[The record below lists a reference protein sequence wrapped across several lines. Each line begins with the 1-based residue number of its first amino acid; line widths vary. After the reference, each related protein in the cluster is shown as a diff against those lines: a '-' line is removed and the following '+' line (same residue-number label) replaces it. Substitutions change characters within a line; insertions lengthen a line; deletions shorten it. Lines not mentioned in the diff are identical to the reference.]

1 MSFAVM
7 TDACPRIWLLL
18 GNRPGDNNQALA
30 LGEALG
36 EPFAVKTLAYNGLQ
50 RLSLWLPPTCASVCR
65 DQRRDLVEPWPEV
78 VIAVGRRSV
87 PVARWIRARSGGRT
101 KIVRIGHPR
110 GQARLFD
117 LVITTR
123 QYLTPDGDNVVLLP
137 VTMSRF
143 VPPPAPDESER
154 AWIDTLPKPVRLV
167 AIGGPTKYW
176 RLTAEQ
182 IVRSLDVGSAGSAV
196 AVVSRRTPAEL
207 GARLRGV
214 AAASPRVSLVE
225 GGFPSFSALLGEA
238 DEIYVT
244 GDSISMLSE
253 AVQTGKPVAIVPVER
268 DSKGLRRLDTKP
280 RSHGRGAHR
289 RDLRRFWEH
298 LVEQGLAG
306 TLESGA
312 RRPRRVPRPTDQA
325 VKAVRKL
332 LGRR

>member
-1 MSFAVM
+1 M
-7 TDACPRIWLLL
+7 TKASPRIWLLL
-18 GNRPGDNNQALA
+18 GPRPGDNNQALA

-36 EPFAVKTLAYNGLQ
+36 EPFAVKTLAYNGFQ
-50 RLSLWLPPTCASVCR
+50 RFSRWLPPTLASLRR
-65 DQRRDLVEPWPEV
+65 DCRRDLAPPWPEV

-101 KIVRIGHPR
+101 RIVRIGHPR
-110 GQARLFD
+110 SQCRLFD

-123 QYLTPDGDNVVLLP
+123 QYLTPDADNVVLLP

-143 VPPPAPDESER
+143 VPPPAPDAAEK
-154 AWIDTLPKPVRLV
+154 AWIDALPRPVRLV

-176 RLTAEQ
+176 RLTAEC
-182 IVRSLDVGSAGSAV
+182 IVRSLDVGADGSAV
-196 AVVSRRTPAEL
+196 AVISRRTPREL
-207 GARLRGV
+207 VTQLRGI

-225 GGFPSFSALLGEA
+225 GDFPSFSALLGQA

-253 AVQTGKPVAIVPVER
+253 AVQTGKPVAIVPCER
-268 DSKGLRRLDTKP
+268 DATGLRRLDSKP

-289 RDLRRFWEH
+289 RDIRRFWDH
-298 LVEQGLAG
+298 LVEQGFAG
-306 TLESGA
+306 TLESGPCC
-312 RRPRRVPRPTDQA
+312 PRRIPRPTDQA
-325 VKAVRKL
+325 VKAVRAL

>member
-1 MSFAVM
+1 M
-7 TDACPRIWLLL
+7 TNACPRIWLLL
-18 GNRPGDNNQALA
+18 GPRPGDNNQALA

-36 EPFAVKTLAYNGLQ
+36 EPFAVKTLSYNGFQ
-50 RLSLWLPPTCASVCR
+50 RLSRWLPPTLASLRR
-65 DQRRDLVEPWPEV
+65 DCRRDLAPPWPDV

-87 PVARWIRARSGGRT
+87 PVARWIRARSGGRAR
-101 KIVRIGHPR
+101 IIRIGHPR
-110 GQARLFD
+110 SQRRLFD

-123 QYLTPDGDNVVLLP
+123 QYLTPDADNVVLLP

-143 VPPPAPDESER
+143 VPPPAPDAAEQ
-154 AWIDTLPKPVRLV
+154 AWIDALPRPVRLV

-176 RLTAEQ
+176 RLTAEC
-182 IVRSLDVGSAGSAV
+182 IVRSLDVGSLGSAV
-196 AVVSRRTPAEL
+196 AATSRRTPREL
-207 GARLRGV
+207 VTQLRGI

-225 GGFPSFSALLGEA
+225 GDFPSFSALLGQA

-253 AVQTGKPVAIVPVER
+253 AIQTGKPVAIIPCER
-268 DSKGLRRLDTKP
+268 DSKGMRRLDAKP

-289 RDLRRFWEH
+289 RDIRRFWDH

-306 TLESGA
+306 TLESGPCC
-312 RRPRRVPRPTDQA
+312 PRRIPRPTDQA
-325 VKAVRKL
+325 VKAVREL

>member
-1 MSFAVM
+1 MAQPH
-7 TDACPRIWLLL
+7 PRIWLLL
-18 GNRPGDNNQALA
+18 GPRPGDNNQALA

-50 RLSLWLPPTCASVCR
+50 RASLWLPPTLASLRREC
-65 DQRRDLVEPWPEV
+65 RRDLVPPWPDV
-78 VIAVGRRSV
+78 VVAVGRRSV
-87 PVARWIRARSGGRT
+87 PVARWIRAQSGGRT
-101 KIVRIGHPR
+101 RIVRIGHPR
-110 GQARLFD
+110 GQTRLFD

-123 QYLTPDGDNVVLLP
+123 QYLTPDADNVVLLP

-143 VPPPAPDESER
+143 VPPPAPNEAER
-154 AWIDTLPKPVRLV
+154 AWIETLPRPVRLV
-167 AIGGPTKYW
+167 AVGGPTKYW

-182 IVRSLDVGSAGSAV
+182 IVRSLDVGTKGSAV
-196 AVVSRRTPAEL
+196 AVTSRRTPREL
-207 GARLRGV
+207 VAQLRGI

-225 GGFPSFSALLGEA
+225 GDFPSFSALLGLA
-238 DEIYVT
+238 DEIFVT

-268 DSKGLRRLDTKP
+268 DPKGLRRLDAKP

-306 TLESGA
+306 TVDSG
-312 RRPRRVPRPTDQA
+312 PRQPRLIPRPTDQA

-332 LGRR
+332 LGSN